1 LVNEPAA
8 FLRSR
13 IRTSL
18 QLVLLPALLES
29 QIKVTPRSAERAKLD
44 YADFSNLNSNEAEI
58 AQIYDL
64 AARASSPSI
73 TNATHSMV

>member
-1 LVNEPAA
+1 MPAM
-8 FLRSR
+8 
-13 IRTSL
+13 L
-18 QLVLLPALLES
+18 QSPTQMTLA
-29 QIKVTPRSAERAKLD
+29 SAERAKVE
-44 YADFSNLNSNEAEI
+44 YADFSNLNSNAAEI